1 MSKPSLVKNYGKG
14 VKQWMMLA
22 VPFLFF
28 ASVALFLSPAA
39 KAEEVILNFHSD
51 ISVNS
56 DGSLDVVE
64 RITINAEGQN
74 IKRGIYRDL
83 PTSYE
88 HPSYGKFGFK
98 SKTPV
103 TVLSVQRNGNDE
115 PYHSQDLSNGLRVFF
130 GSRQRVL
137 SRGEHTYTLHYTV
150 GRQIALHDDVA
161 QLYWNITGNGWM
173 FRVLQASATVSFAG
187 KPVVHQQEVYTGYQG
202 SSRSDA
208 QFSKT
213 INAGL
218 MVKADNPL
226 LAGEGMTIRVRFD
239 SAEMSLAQES
249 ELSLLYKDNPLWF
262 WGAAML
268 LLMAI
273 IFLVFWYRIGRDP
286 QRGIIIAQYR
296 PVKGL
301 SAAAHRAVY
310 RNTVDDTSF
319 SVGVLSV
326 AIKGWLT
333 ISKPSKKT
341 FVLTSTEEADSEKT
355 PLSPTEEMLVDG
367 LFSVRSE
374 ITLDG
379 EYNSHLKSLKERYDN
394 FLEQEFAEKSHQK
407 HEWPL
412 FIGGLTGV
420 VGLILMALV
429 GLSGRDDL
437 IVIMAFVS
445 IALFVV
451 LAIFLRKKNGVV
463 GYSLGVVGVALAAT
477 NLYFANT
484 PMAAGFLVFGVL
496 LGLFTYLMPA
506 PKQTAVAM
514 LDEIEGFK
522 LYLSKAE
529 HDSLKRLDL
538 PEKTPQLYEELLPFA
553 IALDLE
559 TQWSDQFTEVLAAAN
574 WDSDENS
581 HRTHWYS
588 GDNRSSM
595 GSFAPAIAAGL
606 ATSVVAAS
614 TPPSSS
620 SSGGGG
626 GFSGG
631 GGGGGGGGGW

>member
-1 MSKPSLVKNYGKG
+1 MSKPGLVKICSKG
-14 VKQWMMLA
+14 IKQGTML
-22 VPFLFF
+22 VVLFLFF
-28 ASVALFLSPAA
+28 TTVTLFLSPAA

-64 RITINAEGQN
+64 QITVNAEGRN

-88 HPSYGKFGFK
+88 HLSYGNFGFK

-103 TVLSVQRNGNDE
+103 TVLSVQRNGKDE

-137 SRGEHTYTLHYTV
+137 GRGEHSYTLHYRV
-150 GRQIALHDDVA
+150 GRQIALNDDAA
-161 QLYWNITGNGWM
+161 QLYWNVTGNGWM
-173 FRVLQASATVSFAG
+173 FPILKASATVSLADT
-187 KPVVHQQEVYTGYQG
+187 PVIHQQEVYTGYQG

-208 QFSKT
+208 QFAKT
-213 INAGL
+213 ENAGL
-218 MVKADNPL
+218 IVKADNTL

-239 SAEMSLAQES
+239 AAEMSLAQES
-249 ELSLLYKDNPLWF
+249 ELALLYKDNPLWF
-262 WGAAML
+262 WGAGML
-268 LLMAI
+268 LLMVLVFI
-273 IFLVFWYRIGRDP
+273 VFWYRIGRDP
-286 QRGIIIAQYR
+286 QRGIIVAQYR
-296 PVKGL
+296 PVEGL

-310 RNTVDDTSF
+310 RNRVDDTSF
-319 SVGVLSV
+319 SVGVLSA

-333 ISKPSKKT
+333 ISNPSKKI
-341 FVLTSTEEADSEKT
+341 FVLTSTEKANSEKT
-355 PLSPTEEMLVDG
+355 ALSPSEEMLLDG

-379 EYNSHLKSLKERYDN
+379 EYNSHLKSLKERYDK
-394 FLEQEFAEKSHQK
+394 FLQQEFAKKTHQK

-429 GLSGRDDL
+429 GLNGRDDL
-437 IVIMAFVS
+437 IVIMA
-445 IALFVV
+445 VV
-451 LAIFLRKKNGVV
+451 FTVIFILLSMFFRKKNGSL
-463 GYSLGVVGVALAAT
+463 GYSLGIVGVALAAT
-477 NLYFANT
+477 NLYFANI
-484 PMAAGFLVFGVL
+484 PMAAGFLVFGVML
-496 LGLFTYLMPA
+496 VLFTYLMPA
-506 PKQTAVAM
+506 PKQTAVGM
-514 LDEIEGFK
+514 LDQIEGFK

-574 WDSDENS
+574 WDSAENS
-581 HRTHWYS
+581 NRTHWYS

>member
-1 MSKPSLVKNYGKG
+1 MSKPSLVKNDSKG
-14 VKQWMMLA
+14 IKQWMMLT
-22 VPFLFF
+22 VLFGF
-28 ASVALFLSPAA
+28 FTSVALFLSPVA

-51 ISVNS
+51 ISVNN

-64 RITINAEGQN
+64 QITVNAEGRN

-83 PTSYE
+83 PTSYD
-88 HPSYGKFGFK
+88 HPAYGKFGFK
-98 SKTPV
+98 SKAPV
-103 TVLSVQRNGNDE
+103 TVLSVHRNGKNE
-115 PYHSQDLSNGLRVFF
+115 PYHTQDLSNGLRVFF
-130 GSRQRVL
+130 GSRQRIL
-137 SRGEHTYTLHYTV
+137 NRGEHTYTLHYTV
-150 GRQIALHDDVA
+150 GRQIALNDGVA
-161 QLYWNITGNGWM
+161 QLYWNVTGNGWM

-187 KPVVHQQEVYTGYQG
+187 TPVVHQQEVYTGYQG
-202 SSRSDA
+202 SSQRDA

-213 INAGL
+213 KNAGL
-218 MVKADNPL
+218 MVKADKTL
-226 LAGEGMTIRVRFD
+226 SAGEGMTIRVRFD

-249 ELSLLYKDNPLWF
+249 ELTLLYQDNPLWF
-262 WGAAML
+262 WGAGLL

-273 IFLVFWYRIGRDP
+273 VFLVFWYRIGRDP

-296 PVKGL
+296 PVEGL

-310 RNTVDDTSF
+310 RNRVDDTSF

-333 ISKPSKKT
+333 ISNPSKKT
-341 FVLTSTEEADSEKT
+341 FVLTSTEKANSAKT
-355 PLSPTEEMLVDG
+355 PLSSTEEMLHDG
-367 LFSVRSE
+367 LFSVRSKV
-374 ITLDG
+374 TLDG
-379 EYNSHLKSLKERYDN
+379 EYNSHLKSLKERYDD
-394 FLEQEFAEKSHQK
+394 FLKQEFAEKFHQK

-412 FIGGLTGV
+412 FIGGLIGV

-429 GLSGRDDL
+429 GLNGREEL
-437 IVIMAFVS
+437 ILIMAFVS
-445 IALFVV
+445 MPLFI
-451 LAIFLRKKNGVV
+451 LLTMFLRKKNGSL
-463 GYSLGVVGVALAAT
+463 GYSLGGVGVALAAT
-477 NLYFANT
+477 NLYFANL
-484 PMAAGFLVFGVL
+484 PMAAGFLVFGVVIA
-496 LGLFTYLMPA
+496 LFTYLMPA
-506 PKQTAVAM
+506 PKQTAVGM

-538 PEKTPQLYEELLPFA
+538 PEKTPQLYEALLPFA

-574 WDSDENS
+574 WDSAENK

-595 GSFAPAIAAGL
+595 GAFAPAIAAGL